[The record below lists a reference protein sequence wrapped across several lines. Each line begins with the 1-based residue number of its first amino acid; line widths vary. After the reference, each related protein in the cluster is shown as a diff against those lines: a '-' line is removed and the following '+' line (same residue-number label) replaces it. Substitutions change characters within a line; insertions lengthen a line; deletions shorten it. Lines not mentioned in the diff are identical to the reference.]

1 MIDKS
6 LINLPSSLIK
16 KYIMIDNSMIAKQA
30 AIERAQQITKTNF
43 KKLLLFSFRNYF
55 CQ

>member
-30 AIERAQQITKTNF
+30 AIERAQQQITKTNF
-43 KKLLLFSFRNYF
+43 KKLLL
-55 CQ
+55 